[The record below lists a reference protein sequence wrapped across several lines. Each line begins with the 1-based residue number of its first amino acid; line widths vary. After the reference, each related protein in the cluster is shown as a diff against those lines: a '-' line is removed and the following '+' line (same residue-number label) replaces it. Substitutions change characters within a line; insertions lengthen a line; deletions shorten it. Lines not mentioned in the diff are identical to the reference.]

1 MLISV
6 DFFIQLQESECLTK
20 LIFAIN
26 RKARRQPGKSMKF
39 LTMTNLITS
48 YQVDKSN
55 LLAPDIHLVI
65 GTRHKPEA
73 SKPKNYLL
81 RRFPGNQHQYI
92 SSLYPTPKNEQGG
105 SNQPENWLFDYQG
118 VSYRLSI
125 DRAACKAEIVLVHS
139 TVSIN
144 NVELGLNSNPPCQ
157 IANLKN
163 QRDAAA

>member
-1 MLISV
+1 M
-6 DFFIQLQESECLTK
+6 ETK
-20 LIFAIN
+20 LVTA
-26 RKARRQPGKSMKF
+26 
-39 LTMTNLITS
+39 
-48 YQVDKSN
+48 YEVDKSN

-81 RRFPGNQHQYI
+81 RRLPGNKHQYI

-105 SNQPENWLFDYQG
+105 SNQPENWFFDYQG
-118 VSYRLSI
+118 VSYRLTI
-125 DRAACKAEIVLVHS
+125 NRAENRAEIALHHS
-139 TVSIN
+139 TNSIN
-144 NVELGLNSNPPCQ
+144 NVELGLDSNPPGQ